1 MAPSPPHDPFPQAA
15 QMADESMV
23 RNLAAQAEAI
33 WPQEAPLLARHR
45 LPPDARILDA
55 GCGTGEGTVRL
66 ATLLPDAELLG
77 VDVLEPHLARARV
90 RAEAAGLGGR
100 ARFEQRSILDL
111 GLPAATFDLVAC
123 RHVLQATPHPERAV
137 AELVRVTRPGGVV
150 HLIAEDYAMIHFTR
164 GELDA
169 SAMWPAAAERLGAAT
184 GTDMLVGRRAPGML
198 RALGLEDVTVDY
210 VVVDT
215 LRVPRETF
223 AAIWIAWRDGY
234 SDALAEHLGWA
245 RAEVTAHF
253 DDEIATIRDPLGY
266 AVWLVPVVAGRV
278 PPR

>member
-1 MAPSPPHDPFPQAA
+1 MAPSPPQAPFPQAA
-15 QMADESMV
+15 QMAHESMV

-66 ATLLPDAELLG
+66 AALLPEAELLG
-77 VDVLEPHLARARV
+77 VDVLEPHLVRARM
-90 RAEAAGLGGR
+90 RAEAAGLDGR
-100 ARFEQRSILDL
+100 TRFEQRSVLDL

-164 GELDA
+164 GKLDA
-169 SAMWPAAAERLGAAT
+169 SAMWPAAAQRLVL
-184 GTDMLVGRRAPGML
+184 D
-198 RALGLEDVTVDY
+198 
-210 VVVDT
+210 
-215 LRVPRETF
+215 RV
-223 AAIWIAWRDGY
+223 A
-234 SDALAEHLGWA
+234 DAQPEA
-245 RAEVTAHF
+245 
-253 DDEIATIRDPLGY
+253 
-266 AVWLVPVVAGRV
+266 VPVPEVMMDRLVLIAAEQHRV
-278 PPR
+278 RHPVLPQPLQVMLQYRLIVDRHHRLRPVRRQRPQPLPFASCED